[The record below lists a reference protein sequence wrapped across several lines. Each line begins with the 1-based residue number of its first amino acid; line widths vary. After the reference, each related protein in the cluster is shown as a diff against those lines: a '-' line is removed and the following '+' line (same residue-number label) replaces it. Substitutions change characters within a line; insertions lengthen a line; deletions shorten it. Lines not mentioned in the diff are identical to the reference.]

1 MSRTKFFLYIP
12 ILILLSNSVLG
23 ADFTTPQIATPADD
37 GNYAPD
43 DGTIIFS
50 SNAEDGAAIEN
61 QDGTTIGE
69 LNNRLAITVDSNS
82 NGNIKGIL
90 NNGTISTGITNLAA
104 INVTTTGTVDGDGD
118 RSGNAYGIQNRNSLG
133 FLQNFSNITVTSSGK
148 GTARGIDNSNGG
160 SFSTITLFSAGSITV
175 VGAESSGG
183 SLYGTYNATGIYNHS
198 DLTNQTIGTI
208 TNGSSIT
215 ATRTGIQNNAE
226 AADATITTL
235 TNSGTIKTTGITSVT
250 QSGSDF
256 SAAIHNTGTSNGD
269 ALITTLT
276 NSSTGVIQA
285 TANGGYGVLNSTN
298 STISTFTNEGSI
310 IGGTTSGYGIRTG
323 GVLTTLT
330 NKGTIDG
337 KTHDIQNISAL
348 SPTFTNLVN
357 QQGAD
362 GNDILTFDGT
372 LPTNYKVIVAST
384 TDYGKVLFSNE
395 AGVTNFTI
403 DSSSSVSNNT
413 KYAAVVD
420 GIGTS
425 SLGST
430 RSGSFG
436 EYTWEIVLQS
446 GSSDTWDL
454 IIGSIRTAYTAR
466 ITVTSLSNIAE
477 VIEAINTAGSNSTLT
492 SALDGLSDASLD
504 KALNQI
510 EGVTIKKMSGQSFQK
525 HSTFKRAVS
534 SALSGPSVNSLTKNN
549 YASLSLNDLSLP
561 SDQGGYQVHSFNDF
575 DFKSMANIFKNKDLF
590 SLKSKGSTFFIRTFA
605 DQSNQDVVD
614 GNAGYEASTAG
625 FLVGNENNLS
635 DEIQQGWAL
644 GLSASDTDFDNNF
657 GNSDSKTLHAMIY
670 QNQQY
675 DNFNLGLNIGTYV
688 TKADMDRKVTEGVS
702 QTLKSK
708 TYDYGFDIK
717 ADIKQSYQL
726 ENNFTFTPS
735 FSTNISYILQDD
747 LDESGGD
754 LALSVNNDNLL
765 IVKPEIG
772 FALDKNFKNTD
783 TVSQNFGFSV
793 YRSYEDKLEGTTSK
807 AKIKDTGSNFDIVDD
822 NTDDTFITAGLGFT
836 SKDKDKNQEY
846 NFGIYHT
853 QNDNNDL
860 NSTLLSYN
868 FKQKF

>member
-1 MSRTKFFLYIP
+1 MLKILFSFL
-12 ILILLSNSVLG
+12 ILILLSNSALA
-23 ADFTTPQIATPADD
+23 ADYASTREINSSSYSSSSGDTIQISITTADD
-37 GNYAPD
+37 FG
-43 DGTIIFS
+43 
-50 SNAEDGAAIEN
+50 IEN
-61 QDGTTIGE
+61 LSGNSISTVTNRADITLTG
-69 LNNRLAITVDSNS
+69 NNT
-82 NGNIKGIL
+82 GNIKGIL
-90 NNGTISTGITNLAA
+90 NNGSITSNLNNNGD
-104 INVTTTGTVDGDGD
+104 IDVTTSGTMDSDGS
-118 RSGNAYGIQNRNSLG
+118 RSGNVYGIQNRSQINNIILNG
-133 FLQNFSNITVTSSGK
+133 NITSTSTGK

-160 SFSTITLFSAGSITV
+160 DITLIRV
-175 VGAESSGG
+175 VNGANISVTGAESSGG
-183 SLYGTYNATGIYNHS
+183 SQYGTYNATGIYNHVDTS
-198 DLTNQTIGTI
+198 NSQTIGTI
-208 TNGSSIT
+208 ENQVNSSIIT
-215 ATRTGIQNNAE
+215 TRTGIQNNAE
-226 AADATITTL
+226 SGDGIITTL
-235 TNSGTIKTTGITSVT
+235 SNSGTIKTTGITSVSET
-250 QSGSDF
+250 GSDF
-256 SAAIHNTGTSNGD
+256 SAAIHNTGTENGD

-298 STISTFTNEGSI
+298 STITTFTNEGSI

-395 AGVTNFTI
+395 AGTTNFTI

-446 GSSDTWDL
+446 GSSDRWDL

-466 ITVTSLSNIAE
+466 ITINSLSKIAE
-477 VIEAINTAGSNSTLT
+477 VLEAINTAGSNSTLT
-492 SALDGLSDASLD
+492 SALDGLSEASLN
-504 KALNQI
+504 KVLNQI

-549 YASLSLNDLSLP
+549 YASLSLNDLSLQ

-605 DQSNQDVVD
+605 DQSNQDVVNGD
-614 GNAGYEASTAG
+614 AGYEASTAG

-635 DEIQQGWAL
+635 DKIQQGWAL
-644 GLSASDTDFDNNF
+644 GLSASDTDFDDNF

-688 TKADMDRKVTEGVS
+688 TRADMNREITEGS
-702 QTLKSK
+702 IQTLKSK
-708 TYDYGFDIK
+708 TYNYGFDIT
-717 ADIKQSYQL
+717 ADIKQSYTL
-726 ENNFTFTPS
+726 KNDFIFTPS

-772 FALDKNFKNTD
+772 FALDKNFKNTE

-793 YRSYEDKLEGTTSK
+793 YGSYEDKLEGTTSK

-846 NFGIYHT
+846 NLGIYHT
-853 QNDNNDL
+853 QNDDNDL
-860 NSTLLSYN
+860 NSTLLSLNYS
-868 FKQKF
+868 KKF